1 MVYKIGLLYGDAIG
15 PEITKATEV
24 IMKAAVKKAGVECE
38 FPVFPMGW
46 EGIEKYGDPV
56 PQVTKDGLK
65 EVHGW
70 VFAPHDSA
78 AYPEEQFQKL
88 NPSGEMRHYFD
99 LFSGKRPAK
108 CYPGV
113 PSHVPADTDVVVF
126 RENTEGF
133 LPDRNMFKGYGEFMP
148 NPDMVLSVSVVT
160 RKATERLAHEAFKC
174 AMGRKKHL
182 TIVHKA
188 NVVKMAGDLWRSTI
202 KEVGAK
208 YYPEVRVDDFHID
221 ATTAHLVRHIQDF
234 DVIICTNLFGDIVS
248 DLAGELTGS
257 LGLGPG
263 ICTNDHQCMAQAAH
277 GSAPDIAGRNI
288 ANPTGLMLSAA
299 MMFDWLAQR
308 YEDDKL
314 KKVSE
319 LMENGILDTMR
330 EGYVTPDLHGEAST
344 SSYAEAIAKK
354 IENA

>member
-78 AYPEEQFQKL
+78 AYPKEQFDKL
-88 NPSGEMRHYFD
+88 NPSGTMRHYFD

-113 PSHVPADTDVVVF
+113 PHHVPDDVDVVVF

-133 LPDRNMFKGYGEFMP
+133 LPDRNMYQGYGEFMP
-148 NPDMVLSVSVVT
+148 TKDMVISASVIT
-160 RKATERLAHEAFKC
+160 RQATERIAHEAFKC
-174 AMGRKKHL
+174 AMKRKKHL

-202 KEVGAK
+202 RQIGAEF
-208 YYPEVRVDDFHID
+208 YPEVRVDDFHID
-221 ATTAHLVRHIQDF
+221 AMTAHLVRHLQDF
-234 DVIICTNLFGDIVS
+234 DVIVCTNLFGDIVS

-263 ICTNDHQCMAQAAH
+263 CCTNDHQCMAQAAH
-277 GSAPDIAGRNI
+277 GSAPDIAGKNL
-288 ANPTGLMLSAA
+288 ANPTGLMMSAC
-299 MMFDWLAQR
+299 MMFDWLADR
-308 YEDDKL
+308 YEDPKL
-314 KKVSE
+314 TEVSR
-319 LMENGILDTMR
+319 LMENAILDTMK
-330 EGYVTPDLHGEAST
+330 EGYVTPDLKGPAT
-344 SSYAEAIAKK
+344 CSSYAEAIAKK